1 MRLTYSIITP
11 ARDEAENLR
20 RLADCLVAQV
30 AKPTAWVI
38 VDDGSADETLS
49 LVASLAQEHPWIQV
63 VSGDGG
69 ALERGGPIVRAFK
82 AGLAKL
88 EPMPD
93 VVVKVDA
100 DISVKPDHFERLVS
114 EFELNPRLGVA
125 SGTCYEIEAD
135 GEWRQRHVTGL
146 GVWAACRAYRHEC
159 LADILPF
166 EERMGWDTLDLVKAK
181 VMGWETK
188 ILFDLGFRHHRP
200 EGKRDGHSLRTWT
213 IQGEASHYMDY
224 RVSYLFARTLFQALR
239 NPAAVGLIAGYTRAR
254 VRRQPRCPDS
264 ELRAYVRRQQRL
276 RNLPLRAREA
286 MRPRAVLD
294 RPQ

>member
-11 ARDEAENLR
+11 ARDEADNLR
-20 RLADCLVAQV
+20 RLAECLVAQV

-69 ALERGGPIVRAFK
+69 ALERGGPIVRAFN
-82 AGLAKL
+82 AGLAEL

-100 DISVKPDHFERLVS
+100 DISLEPDHFERLVS
-114 EFELNPRLGVA
+114 EFERNRRLGVA

-146 GVWAACRAYRHEC
+146 GVWAACRAYRREC
-159 LADILPF
+159 LADVLPF

-181 VMGWETK
+181 VMGWETQ

-200 EGKRDGHSLRTWT
+200 EGKRDGHGLRTWT

-239 NPAAVGLIAGYTRAR
+239 NPAALGLIAGYTRAR
-254 VRRQPRCPDS
+254 VRRQPRCADS

>member
-11 ARDEAENLR
+11 ARDEAKNLR
-20 RLADCLVAQV
+20 RLAECLVAQV

-38 VDDGSADETLS
+38 VDDGSADETLALGS
-49 LVASLAQEHPWIQV
+49 SLAEEHPWIRV

-69 ALERGGPIVRAFK
+69 ALERGGPIVRAFNV
-82 AGLAKL
+82 GLAEL
-88 EPMPD
+88 EPLTD

-100 DISVKPDHFERLVS
+100 DISLEPRHFERLLS
-114 EFELNPRLGVA
+114 EFERNPRLGVA
-125 SGTCYEIEAD
+125 SGTCYEIEPA
-135 GEWRQRHVTGL
+135 GEWRQRHVTGP

-159 LADILPF
+159 LLDILPF
-166 EERMGWDTLDLVKAK
+166 EERMGWDTLDLVKAN
-181 VMGWETK
+181 VMGWETQ

-224 RVSYLFARTLFQALR
+224 RISYLFARTLFQALR
-239 NPAAVGLIAGYTRAR
+239 HPAAVGLIAGYTRAR

-294 RPQ
+294 RSA